1 MKRAK
6 IALLALFVLAL
17 VLTVGLRGV
26 VNPQTIRVVDAK
38 SASISYGE
46 SDTGS
51 TVGYQENFT
60 GWYVG
65 YESPNVNSHIISNSE
80 DLTIKGTFQPTNEF
94 SSVAVFKTVNIALGS
109 FPILSASLNSSSGVN
124 YGLRFYSK
132 YTNGT
137 TYNVWWEGSPLDHR
151 PSVGTE
157 TIRANVM
164 YQALLATGHSVDSL
178 AYLEVY
184 VEAAPNTAVNF
195 ALSIDKYEFLSDALI
210 PLPSNGEFRAV
221 FVDMGTPG
229 QAGESWRLD
238 KLDLGVTVT
247 ASAGTIL
254 EVFLVQES
262 RVYSSLSPSTYVYN
276 SLNQYNEFTFYPS
289 EILSTFSETLLS
301 SGSSLVLIAKT
312 GVIQSLSVNSLNLIF
327 LPKVESSNAISPQAF
342 AGYYAYLLTFLFSIP
357 VAAALLTFWKLF
369 RRELIGKAPIVAVAA
384 VGLLCRIAIIPIVA
398 HRFDMDV
405 LLSSARSWFQ
415 FGSPSGSI
423 GPTLPFTFFLY
434 WVPYSFYAL
443 LQMVGFHD
451 VFLPTHQEGIV
462 EGAFIRMFPLAA
474 DLLVFYVLISVRKG
488 GKGLVWATFYLLNP
502 LAIYIS
508 TVWGQYDGASVALIA
523 LGVFWL
529 IRGRTGRAGIAFV
542 FSGMLQLL
550 GFIPYTLTLMQTALE
565 KKYYS
570 VLGLLGALLLAVV
583 YWPETLLLYLLVLAA
598 SGLTKSLVL
607 SGPGLYTLVG
617 NFPSLSFLSVFH
629 PLLLSLGVVGTVG
642 TLYSV
647 RGKMTPAST
656 VAFTAFSCVALLLFS
671 NILAGWIWLLI
682 LAMVYAALK
691 EKDGLGVF
699 GLVFGTS
706 TAFLM
711 MSYTV
716 GSRYLL
722 TGDSGYPVVPLL
734 ESLSYGVQI
743 FAISVT
749 ASTVILLL
757 LMWRGR
763 GHANRTLALT
773 SSFAIALN
781 LALLVGLGGLAL

>member
-6 IALLALFVLAL
+6 IAILALFVLAL

-60 GWYVG
+60 GWYIG
-65 YESPNVNSHIISNSE
+65 YESQNVTSHIISSSE
-80 DLTIKGTFQPTNEF
+80 ALTIKGGFRPTNGF
-94 SSVAVFKTVNIALGS
+94 SSVAVFKRVDIALGS
-109 FPILSASLNSSSGVN
+109 FPILAVRLNASSGVG

-151 PSVGTE
+151 PSKGVE

-164 YQALLATGHSVDSL
+164 YQALLATGHSVDLL

-184 VEAAPNTAVNF
+184 IEAAPNTAVNF
-195 ALSIDKYEFLSDALI
+195 ALSIGSYEFLSDALT
-210 PLPSNGEFRAV
+210 PLTSNGEFRAV
-221 FVDMGTPG
+221 YVDMGTPG

-238 KLDLGVTVT
+238 KLHLGVTVT
-247 ASAGTIL
+247 ASPGTIL
-254 EVFLVQES
+254 EMFFVQES

-301 SGSSLVLIAKT
+301 SGSSVVLIAKT
-312 GVIQSLSVNSLNLIF
+312 GVIQSLSINSLNLIF
-327 LPKVESSNAISPQAF
+327 LPNLESSNAISAQTF
-342 AGYYAYLLTFLFSIP
+342 AAYYAYLLTFLFSIP
-357 VAAALLTFWKLF
+357 VAAALLTFWRFF
-369 RRELIGKAPIVAVAA
+369 RREPIGKAPIAAVAA
-384 VGLLCRIAIIPIVA
+384 VGLLCRIAIMPIVA

-415 FGSPSGSI
+415 YGSPSGSI

-443 LQMVGFHD
+443 LQIVGFHD

-474 DLLVFYVLISVRKG
+474 DVLVFFVLLNVRKG
-488 GKGLVWATFYLLNP
+488 GKGLVWASFYLLNP

-508 TVWGQYDGASVALIA
+508 TVWGQYDAASVALIA

-529 IRGRTGRAGIAFV
+529 MRGKTGRAGIAFV

-550 GFIPYTLTLMQTALE
+550 GFIPYTLTLLRTAVE

-570 VLGLLGALLLAVV
+570 VLGLAAVLLLVVV
-583 YWPETLLLYLLVLAA
+583 YWPEMLLLYLLVLAA
-598 SGLTKSLVL
+598 SGLTETLVL
-607 SGPGLYTLVG
+607 SGGCGLDSRH
-617 NFPSLSFLSVFH
+617 SLLCKGQDDACFDRRLCCNKLCRSS
-629 PLLLSLGVVGTVG
+629 
-642 TLYSV
+642 
-647 RGKMTPAST
+647 
-656 VAFTAFSCVALLLFS
+656 
-671 NILAGWIWLLI
+671 LI
-682 LAMVYAALK
+682 L
-691 EKDGLGVF
+691 
-699 GLVFGTS
+699 
-706 TAFLM
+706 
-711 MSYTV
+711 
-716 GSRYLL
+716 
-722 TGDSGYPVVPLL
+722 
-734 ESLSYGVQI
+734 
-743 FAISVT
+743 
-749 ASTVILLL
+749 
-757 LMWRGR
+757 
-763 GHANRTLALT
+763 
-773 SSFAIALN
+773 
-781 LALLVGLGGLAL
+781 

>member
-17 VLTVGLRGV
+17 VLTAGLRGV
-26 VNPQTIRVVDAK
+26 VSPQTIRVVDATN
-38 SASISYGE
+38 ASTSYGE
-46 SDTGS
+46 SDAAS
-51 TVGYQENFT
+51 TVGYKENFT
-60 GWYVG
+60 GWYIG
-65 YESPNVNSHIISNSE
+65 FENQNVKSYVISNSE
-80 DLTIKGTFQPTNEF
+80 ALTLKGSFQPTNEF
-94 SSVAVFKTVNIALGS
+94 SSIGIFKQVSVALVS
-109 FPILSASLNSSSGVN
+109 FPILAVSLNASSGVN
-124 YGLRFYSK
+124 YGLRFYST
-132 YTNGT
+132 YANAT

-151 PSVGTE
+151 PGKGTE
-157 TIRANVM
+157 TIRANVL
-164 YQALLATGHSVDSL
+164 YQAMLATGHSVDSIS
-178 AYLEVY
+178 YLEVY
-184 VEAAPNTAVNF
+184 VEAAPNTAANF
-195 ALSIDKYEFLSDALI
+195 SLSIDKYRFLSDAFT
-210 PLPSNGEFRAV
+210 PLPSNGEFRAAY
-221 FVDMGTPG
+221 VDMGTAS

-238 KLDLGVTVT
+238 KLHLGVTIT

-254 EVFLVQES
+254 EMFFVQES
-262 RVYSSLSPSTYVYN
+262 RVYSSINPSAYVYS

-289 EILSTFSETLLS
+289 EVLSTFSELLPS

-312 GVIQSLSVNSLNLIF
+312 GVIQGLSINSLNLIF
-327 LPKVESSNAISPQAF
+327 LRNVESSNAISPQTF

-357 VAAALLTFWKLF
+357 VVAALLIFWKFF
-369 RRELIGKAPIVAVAA
+369 RREPIGRAPIVAVAA

-415 FGSPSGSI
+415 FGSPLGSI

-443 LQMVGFHD
+443 LQIVGFHD

-462 EGAFIRMFPLAA
+462 EGAFIRMFPLAG
-474 DLLVFYVLISVRKG
+474 DVLVFYVLLRVRKG

-529 IRGRTGRAGIAFV
+529 IRGRTSRAGIAFV

-550 GFIPYTLTLMQTALE
+550 GFIPYTLTLLRTAVE

-598 SGLTKSLVL
+598 SGLTKTLVL

-642 TLYSV
+642 TLFSV

-656 VAFTAFSCVALLLFS
+656 VAFTALSCVALLLFS

-706 TAFLM
+706 AAFLM

-734 ESLSYGVQI
+734 ESLGYGVQI
-743 FAISVT
+743 FALSVT
-749 ASTVILLL
+749 ASTMILLL

-763 GHANRTLALT
+763 GRADRTLALT
-773 SSFAIALN
+773 SSFTIALN